1 MQVVM
6 AQCEQLSS
14 VETGEEEEEKKKKE
28 EEDEKKKKKKKK
40 KRKEKSSAQP
50 TFGPQFELGDS
61 KVK

>member
-14 VETGEEEEEKKKKE
+14 VEIGEGTGKKNQ
-28 EEDEKKKKKKKK
+28 
-40 KRKEKSSAQP
+40 SAQP

-61 KVK
+61 QVK